1 MAASAEVRI
10 REARPADAAGI
21 ARVHVDAWR
30 DAYAA
35 LLPADHLAGLDL
47 AQRGI
52 HWARVLA
59 QPRAAQTTL
68 VAETEGE
75 VVGFCGFGPGRSI
88 LGHSTP
94 AAGEVYGL
102 YIASDWREQGIGRDL
117 LEHAFAELRRRG
129 VGSVAIW
136 CLEGNFAARGFYGR
150 CGGRLLPESRIE
162 DIAGMPLATVG
173 FGWDL

>member
-1 MAASAEVRI
+1 MAASETVRI
-10 REARPADAAGI
+10 REARPTDAAGI

-47 AQRGI
+47 PRRRI

-68 VAETEGE
+68 VAEADGE
-75 VVGFCGFGPGRSI
+75 IVGFCGFGPDRS
-88 LGHSTP
+88 GP

-117 LEHAFAELRRRG
+117 IEQAFAALRRRG
-129 VGSVAIW
+129 VGSVVIW

-150 CGGRLLPESRIE
+150 CGGRLLQESRVE
-162 DIAGMPLATVG
+162 DIAGMPLPTVG
-173 FGWDL
+173 FHWDL